1 MIARFLAKNPT
12 DPVRGKAYMEKKN
25 EVLKNADSSSVAR
38 AAVAVLIEKKARGV
52 RLYNVGEKSPITDFY
67 VNVTGG
73 SLNQVAALAD
83 EVAEKLSEMGKD
95 AERIEGKRGNSW
107 ILVDYGDVIV
117 NIFDKE
123 SREFYN
129 LDRLMP
135 PESEV
140 DISDIE
146 REVDEKL
153 KTIEIVY

>member
-1 MIARFLAKNPT
+1 M
-12 DPVRGKAYMEKKN
+12 KKN
-25 EVLKNADSSSVAR
+25 SEILKNAESSLVAR
-38 AAVAVLIEKKARGV
+38 SAVAVLIEKKGRDV
-52 RLYNVGEKSPITDFY
+52 RLYNVGENSPITDYY

-83 EVAEKLSEMGKD
+83 ELAVKLSELGRD
-95 AERIEGKRGNSW
+95 AARIEGKRGNAW

-123 SREFYN
+123 SRDFYN

-135 PESEV
+135 PESEM
-140 DISDIE
+140 DISDIV

-153 KTIEIVY
+153 KIN